1 MTIKTWKERLPKTK
15 AATAHDRRFA
25 MESEIDDLRAKS
37 AMDDAM
43 LAGNGALI
51 TELRAKLAEHKA
63 ARIAY
68 ASEFPLDA
76 DGEPDVGNIHANIRK
91 LKKDAD
97 QAIKLLSLMFDKYDE
112 GVQCY
117 EEPEDCAGFMG
128 NAVELNGDEFSEIVE
143 LLDRLAPRDAS

>member
-51 TELRAKLAEHKA
+51 NELRAKLAEHKA

-68 ASEFPLDA
+68 ASEPTLAA
-76 DGEPDVGNIHANIRK
+76 DGEPDDGNTHANIRK
-91 LKKDAD
+91 LKKEQSNDRPTKPEGM
-97 QAIKLLSLMFDKYDE
+97 QLWLLEWAGMLCE
-112 GVQCY
+112 REQR
-117 EEPEDCAGFMG
+117 EE
-128 NAVELNGDEFSEIVE
+128 S
-143 LLDRLAPRDAS
+143 

>member
-1 MTIKTWKERLPKTK
+1 MTIKTWQERYNEACLDLVDGEKSARELISLAK
-15 AATAHDRRFA
+15 QA
-25 MESEIDDLRAKS
+25 EID
-37 AMDDAM
+37 
-43 LAGNGALI
+43 
-51 TELRAKLAEHKA
+51 ELRVNLAEHKA

-117 EEPEDCAGFMG
+117 EEPEDCSGFMG
-128 NAVELNGDEFSEIVE
+128 NAVKLNGDEFSEIVE
-143 LLDRLAPRDAS
+143 MLDRLAPRDAS

>member
-1 MTIKTWKERLPKTK
+1 MTIKTWQERYNEACLDPVDGEKSARELISLAK
-15 AATAHDRRFA
+15 QA
-25 MESEIDDLRAKS
+25 EID
-37 AMDDAM
+37 
-43 LAGNGALI
+43 
-51 TELRAKLAEHKA
+51 ELRANLAEHKA